1 MIDSRKDINM
11 RNKNSK
17 KLRQFN
23 FQKQERRAA
32 TITDMN
38 KYIELNKEN
47 TKRFLTQTEEDEKL
61 QAINWRGIRP

>member
-23 FQKQERRAA
+23 FQKQQRRAA

-38 KYIELNKEN
+38 KYIELNKET

-61 QAINWRGIRP
+61 QAIN

>member
-38 KYIELNKEN
+38 KYIELNKET
-47 TKRFLTQTEEDEKL
+47 TKRFLTQTEENEKL
-61 QAINWRGIRP
+61 QAIN

>member
-1 MIDSRKDINM
+1 M

-32 TITDMN
+32 TVTDMN
-38 KYIELNKEN
+38 KYIELNKET

-61 QAINWRGIRP
+61 QAIS

>member
-32 TITDMN
+32 TVTDMN
-38 KYIELNKEN
+38 KYIELNKET

-61 QAINWRGIRP
+61 QAIS

>member
-38 KYIELNKEN
+38 KYIELNKET
-47 TKRFLTQTEEDEKL
+47 TKRFLTQTEENEKL
-61 QAINWRGIRP
+61 QALN

>member
-38 KYIELNKEN
+38 KYIELNKET
-47 TKRFLTQTEEDEKL
+47 TKRFLTLTEEDEKL
-61 QAINWRGIRP
+61 QAIN

>member
-38 KYIELNKEN
+38 KYIELNKET

-61 QAINWRGIRP
+61 QAIN

>member
-1 MIDSRKDINM
+1 MINSRKDINM

-32 TITDMN
+32 TVTDMN
-38 KYIELNKEN
+38 KYIELNKET
-47 TKRFLTQTEEDEKL
+47 TKRFLTQTKEDEKL
-61 QAINWRGIRP
+61 QAIS

>member
-11 RNKNSK
+11 LNKNSK

-38 KYIELNKEN
+38 KYIELNKET
-47 TKRFLTQTEEDEKL
+47 TKRFLTQTEEDEML
-61 QAINWRGIRP
+61 QAIS

>member
-1 MIDSRKDINM
+1 MINSRKDINM

-32 TITDMN
+32 TVTDMN
-38 KYIELNKEN
+38 KYIE
-47 TKRFLTQTEEDEKL
+47 
-61 QAINWRGIRP
+61 

>member
-38 KYIELNKEN
+38 KYIELNKET

-61 QAINWRGIRP
+61 QAIS

>member
-61 QAINWRGIRP
+61 QAIN

>member
-1 MIDSRKDINM
+1 MIDSRKDIYM

-38 KYIELNKEN
+38 KYIELNKET

-61 QAINWRGIRP
+61 QAIN

>member
-23 FQKQERRAA
+23 FQKQEIRAA

-38 KYIELNKEN
+38 KYIELNKET

-61 QAINWRGIRP
+61 QAIN

>member
-23 FQKQERRAA
+23 FQKQERRAS

-38 KYIELNKEN
+38 KYIELNKET

-61 QAINWRGIRP
+61 QAIN

>member
-38 KYIELNKEN
+38 KYIELNKET
-47 TKRFLTQTEEDEKL
+47 TKRFLTQTEEYEKL
-61 QAINWRGIRP
+61 QAIN

>member
-1 MIDSRKDINM
+1 MINSRKDINM

-32 TITDMN
+32 TVTDMN
-38 KYIELNKEN
+38 KYIELNKET

-61 QAINWRGIRP
+61 QAIS

>member
-38 KYIELNKEN
+38 KYIELNKET

-61 QAINWRGIRP
+61 QAFN

>member
-1 MIDSRKDINM
+1 MINSRKDINM

-38 KYIELNKEN
+38 KYIELNKET

-61 QAINWRGIRP
+61 QAIN

>member
-38 KYIELNKEN
+38 KYIELNKET
-47 TKRFLTQTEEDEKL
+47 TKRFLTQTKEDEKL
-61 QAINWRGIRP
+61 QAIN

>member
-32 TITDMN
+32 TVTDMN
-38 KYIELNKEN
+38 KYIELNKET

-61 QAINWRGIRP
+61 QAIN

>member
-1 MIDSRKDINM
+1 MINSRKDINM

-32 TITDMN
+32 TVTDMN
-38 KYIELNKEN
+38 KYIELNKET

-61 QAINWRGIRP
+61 QAIN